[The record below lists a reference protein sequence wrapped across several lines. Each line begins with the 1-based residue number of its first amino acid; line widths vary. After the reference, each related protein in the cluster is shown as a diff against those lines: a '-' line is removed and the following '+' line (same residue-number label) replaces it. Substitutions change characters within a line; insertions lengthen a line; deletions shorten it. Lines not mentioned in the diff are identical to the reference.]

1 MTQQLRKLKP
11 RRMPLNAV
19 DASQNSALL
28 LIRAALRNDEV
39 SKEIG
44 NAVRLLKMKLKTPDI
59 ADLTGLTREM
69 VSRLGKKESR
79 VLVQTGRKLQSVG
92 TVVQDAYTHV
102 KASAFLVMLEQ
113 VLASDSNYT
122 LTADVFL
129 AAIDAHEVFT
139 HQDVETTPYNMYVLL
154 ARKFMS
160 RDVFLTDCPRCKNR
174 FLQLTFD
181 ERDLREPLEGECP
194 HCRLVS
200 SVMGCRPNSM
210 RGEPVMRRVSRIKRK
225 ISDQETTTK
234 AFRMMVG
241 TGWD

>member
-1 MTQQLRKLKP
+1 MSTTLRKLKP

-19 DASQNSALL
+19 DADQNSALL

-39 SKEIG
+39 SKELG
-44 NAVRLLKMKLKTPDI
+44 NAIRLMKMKIKSTDI
-59 ADLTGLTREM
+59 ADLTGLSKDM
-69 VSRLGKKESR
+69 VTRLGRKEFRS
-79 VLVQTGRKLQSVG
+79 QAPTGRKIQSIG
-92 TVVQDAYTHV
+92 TVVHDANTHV

-122 LTADVFL
+122 LTADVFI

-139 HQDVETTPYNMYVLL
+139 HQDVETTPYSMYVVL

-160 RDVFLTDCPRCKNR
+160 RDIYLTDCPRCKNR

-200 SVMGCRPNSM
+200 SVMGCRPNTT
-210 RGEPVMRRVSRIKRK
+210 RGEPVLLQVSRIKRK

-241 TGWD
+241 DGW